1 LYFRNRWYSV
11 EAGQWLTHDPLGEV
25 DSVNLYAFNR
35 FDSVNFV
42 DPFGLKSDG
51 AAPEAKCGNGRTTC
65 VRDVGPWLKRE
76 LDEQNRIQERD
87 SVAARQASAQAM
99 ATAVVGVI
107 GATSGGIGTAGAAR
121 LPKHPLVVLP
131 VVGIGVGVLA
141 CQAGVDAQCQS
152 NLKGIEKEAVRL
164 AEALRKEVIREL
176 AAVIAV
182 VAAAAEGEGGEAD
195 QSGPTPAS
203 PDEAKPEREV
213 EQLPEFYDVDDAA
226 KAAFGDKAVVVGP
239 AMVDENGEDRVKN
252 QEVRDKL
259 EALGYN
265 PDDFRAVNYPVE
277 ITVDEKLEIVRHEEM
292 KVFEAGKGDD
302 KVYVAPHPSSSPWK

>member
-51 AAPEAKCGNGRTTC
+51 AAEAKCNDGRTTC
-65 VRDVGPWLKRE
+65 VREFGPWFQRE
-76 LDEQNRIQERD
+76 LDEHKRMQEREA
-87 SVAARQASAQAM
+87 VAARQASAQAM
-99 ATAVVGVI
+99 AAAVVGVI

-141 CQAGVDAQCQS
+141 CQAGASAQCQW
-152 NLKGIEKEAVRL
+152 NLKGIEKEAGRL
-164 AEALRKEVIREL
+164 AEAVRKEVIREL

-195 QSGPTPAS
+195 QPGPTPAS
-203 PDEAKPEREV
+203 PDEAKP
-213 EQLPEFYDVDDAA
+213 DVATPVVPMDEYWDLNEAA
-226 KAAFGDKAVVVGP
+226 EKAFGVGSQIIDKDGKLVEPGDKETNVAPVEHFG
-239 AMVDENGEDRVKN
+239 DVKN
-252 QEVRDKL
+252 EEVRDKML
-259 EALGYN
+259 SADYD
-265 PDDFRAVNYPVE
+265 PADYP
-277 ITVDEKLEIVRHEEM
+277 
-292 KVFEAGKGDD
+292 
-302 KVYVAPHPSSSPWK
+302 